1 MTVLFHEKQRF
12 TQWWIWVLLIGV
24 NAVTIYGI
32 IQQVI
37 FKIPYGNNPSPDA
50 VLLLVSL
57 VPIGIAVLIYT
68 LCLETQLTEASITI
82 KFYPLVRSKTIQ
94 LKEIQKV
101 YVRQYAPIREF
112 GGWGYRVSLNGTAYN
127 VRGNKGLQLELKN
140 GKKILIGTQRGT
152 ELQSIIEKLDMQ

>member
-12 TQWWIWVLLIGV
+12 TQWWVWALLIGV

-32 IQQVI
+32 IQQIV

-57 VPIGIAVLIYT
+57 IPMGIAVLIYT
-68 LCLETQLTEASITI
+68 LCLETQLTDESITI

-94 LKEIQKV
+94 LKELQKV
-101 YVRQYAPIREF
+101 YVRQYAPLREF

-127 VRGNKGLQLELKN
+127 VRGNQGLQLELKN
-140 GKKILIGTQRGT
+140 GKKILIGTQKPT
-152 ELQSIIEKLDMQ
+152 ELQGVIKTLDVR